1 MSIDFMV
8 FDPAVAP
15 RSPRAF
21 RSWYREQIDWPEDYD
36 HSAESSMTAP
46 AIQSWYREM
55 RSRFPD
61 ANQPGVD
68 LQAID
73 ETYGDYN
80 FTRHICYVAFRPAVA
95 DEAWALILT
104 LAARHGL
111 GTYDPNSD
119 DERSNQSIRFPDG
132 PLGPDEPTRGG
143 FFSFLR
149 SKS

>member
-36 HSAESSMTAP
+36 HSAASAVAAL
-46 AIQSWYREM
+46 AIQSWYRDM
-55 RSRFPD
+55 RSHFPD
-61 ANQPGVD
+61 SNQPGVEP
-68 LQAID
+68 QAIN

-80 FTRHICYVAFRPAVA
+80 FTRHVCYVAFRPAVA
-95 DEAWALILT
+95 DEAWALIRT
-104 LAARHGL
+104 LAAQHGL
-111 GTYDPNSD
+111 GTYNPNSD
-119 DERSNQSIRFPDG
+119 DERSSDCIRFPDG
-132 PLGPDEPTRGG
+132 ILEPDPPGRGG
-143 FFSFLR
+143 IFSFFR